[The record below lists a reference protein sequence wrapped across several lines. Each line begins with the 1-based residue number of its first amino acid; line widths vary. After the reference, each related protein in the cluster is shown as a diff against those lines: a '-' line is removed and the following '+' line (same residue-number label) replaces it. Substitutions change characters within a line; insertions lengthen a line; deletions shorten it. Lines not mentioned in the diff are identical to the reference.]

1 MNLRKGSFRIALVL
15 SILVGLI
22 PLICHEWLFDKGEVD
37 ATLPENWK
45 RMSIQEKLDNLDE
58 LLSRN
63 EAFFLLSKIKQLRIR
78 SQLRKMIVGKED
90 QILRN
95 GVKYSFGFCYHVG
108 WLESGLLGLVGFASV
123 WMIYG
128 SIRVAVLL
136 TPSLPMVHFP
146 SRRLRGWV
154 ETLNFPTWGEPAGLA
169 TVKITLFGFL
179 ALDER
184 PQRPKKPQA
193 VWID

>member
-1 MNLRKGSFRIALVL
+1 MRKGPLRFALIL
-15 SILVGLI
+15 SILVGVL

-37 ATLPENWK
+37 VTLPENWK
-45 RMSIQEKLDNLDE
+45 RMSTQEKLDSLDE

-78 SQLRKMIVGKED
+78 SQLRKMIVAKKDEV
-90 QILRN
+90 LRD
-95 GVKYSFGFCYHVG
+95 GAKYSLGFRYDVG
-108 WLESGLLGLVGFASV
+108 WVESGLLGLVGFASV

-128 SIRVAVLL
+128 SIRIAVLL

-146 SRRLRGWV
+146 SPRLRGWV
-154 ETLNFPTWGEPAGLA
+154 ESLNFPAWREPTGLA